1 MNIIEALNNRLSTR
15 AFKPDPVS
23 KETLMK
29 ILEAANR
36 TPSWGNTQPWEAYI
50 TGGKVLDRIRQ
61 GNVANAQKDAPR
73 NPDLPAPQSW
83 PEPIKKRYETN
94 VASRLQA
101 LGIARDDKVGRQAQF
116 QNNMNCFGAPVVI
129 YLCLDKSLASW
140 SLFDLGAYSMN
151 IMLAAQEHGLGS
163 IPAFNLVIY
172 PDVIRKELEIPSNIS
187 IALGIALGYSD
198 LQNLMNQFHSAR
210 RPVQEVIHFKGF

>member
-1 MNIIEALNNRLSTR
+1 MNITEALNTRFSAR

-23 KETLMK
+23 KDTLMK
-29 ILEAANR
+29 ILEAANH
-36 TPSWGNTQPWEAYI
+36 TPSWGNTQPWEAYVA
-50 TGGKVLDRIRQ
+50 GGKALDRIRQ
-61 GNVANAQKDAPR
+61 ANIANALKDAPR

-83 PEPIKKRYETN
+83 PEQMKKSYETN

-101 LGIARDDKVGRQAQF
+101 LGIARDDKAGRQAQF

-151 IMLAAQEHGLGS
+151 IMLAAQDKGLGS

-172 PDVIRKELEIPSNIS
+172 PDVIRQELEIPSHIS
-187 IALGIALGYSD
+187 IALGIALGYLD
-198 LQNLMNQFHSAR
+198 PQNLMNKFRSSR
-210 RPVQEVIHFKGF
+210 RAIQEVVRFKGF